1 MCQRMCRQIDLGQLR
16 TIDMRVDLRRRY
28 IGVSQ
33 DLLQHAEVRAAR
45 EHMGGK
51 GVAQRVRMESRQ
63 PHLAPVALAYDV
75 NTLTRQTPAVLV

>member
-1 MCQRMCRQIDLGQLR
+1 MCQRVGRQVNLGQLR

-33 DLLQHAEVRAAR
+33 DLLQHAKVRAAR

-51 GVAQRVRMESRQ
+51 GVAQRVRMESHQ
-63 PHLAPVALAYDV
+63 PHLAPIALTYGV

>member
-1 MCQRMCRQIDLGQLR
+1 MCQRVGRQVNLSQLR

-33 DLLQHAEVRAAR
+33 DLLQHAKVRAAR

-51 GVAQRVRMESRQ
+51 EWRNVCGWSPTNPTWR
-63 PHLAPVALAYDV
+63 P
-75 NTLTRQTPAVLV
+75 

>member
-1 MCQRMCRQIDLGQLR
+1 MCQRVGRQVNLSQLR

-33 DLLQHAEVRAAR
+33 DLLQHAKVRAAR

-51 GVAQRVRMESRQ
+51 GVTQRMGMEPHQS
-63 PHLAPVALAYDV
+63 HLAPVALTDGMDA
-75 NTLTRQTPAVLV
+75 LARQTAAVLI